1 MTDVSALLA
10 DLVAESASADTLVAE
25 LPKEQWATPTPA
37 EGWTIAH
44 QVAHLA
50 WTDRQAALAATDE
63 EAFADT
69 VKQAQADPTGFVDQ
83 AAEAWSRQDPV
94 ELLRE
99 WRQGRTELPQA
110 LAAVPSGQKLPW
122 FGPPMA
128 PASMATARIMETWA
142 HGQDIADALGVRREP
157 TARLRHVAHIGVRAM
172 GFAFQVNGLPKPA
185 EPIGVRLTGPAGEV
199 WTWNDD
205 AVENRITAPA
215 LDFCFLVTQRRHL
228 DDLDI
233 TTVGPIA
240 AQFVRVAQ
248 AFAGLPGAGRKPGEF
263 L

>member
-1 MTDVSALLA
+1 MTDIAALLA
-10 DLVAESASADTLVAE
+10 DLVAESASADALVAE

-37 EGWTIAH
+37 PGWTIAH

-69 VKQAQADPTGFVDQ
+69 VKQAQADPTGFVD
-83 AAEAWSRQDPV
+83 AAAQAWSQQDPA
-94 ELLRE
+94 ELLAE
-99 WRQGRTELPQA
+99 WRQGRKDLAQA
-110 LAAVPSGQKLPW
+110 LATVPSGQKLPW

-142 HGQDIADALGVRREP
+142 HGQDIADTLGVRREP

-172 GFAFQVNGLPKPA
+172 GFAFQVNGLPKPT
-185 EPIGVRLTGPAGEV
+185 EPIRVELTGPDGEV
-199 WTWNDD
+199 WTWNDET
-205 AVENRITAPA
+205 AENRITAPA

-233 TTVGPIA
+233 TAIGPVA
-240 AQFVRVAQ
+240 EQFVRVAQ

-263 L
+263 V